1 MAVMAF
7 AASVPMM
14 AYHGARIASVSTS
27 PISIGVPGG
36 DRGPVVLDMATSV
49 ASMGKL
55 VQDRK
60 DRRRDSARMG
70 HRRAGAATHRF
81 VRRGDPAPARQP
93 EGFGA
98 RAAWRCFLLKDL
110 DSFSTKS

>member
-1 MAVMAF
+1 MAAIAF

-60 DRRRDSARMG
+60 T
-70 HRRAGAATHRF
+70 GAAITPGWAIDEQGRPPTDSSAATPLPLGGPKGSGLA
-81 VRRGDPAPARQP
+81 RRGDV
-93 EGFGA
+93 
-98 RAAWRCFLLKDL
+98 
-110 DSFSTKS
+110 SY

>member
-1 MAVMAF
+1 MAAIAF

-60 DRRRDSARMG
+60 T
-70 HRRAGAATHRF
+70 GAAIPPGWAIDEQGRPPTDSSAA
-81 VRRGDPAPARQP
+81 VTPLPLGSPKGSGLARRGDV
-93 EGFGA
+93 
-98 RAAWRCFLLKDL
+98 
-110 DSFSTKS
+110 SY